1 MSSPTDDLPVPPRS
15 VAGPGAA
22 DGVTPVARTIRVLV
36 VDDHDGMRFGL
47 QRLLGSQ
54 EGIEVCGAA
63 EDGAAATR
71 MAAELRPDVVLMDLS
86 MPVLDGVG
94 ATRAILHAFPAMRVL
109 VLTSYSR
116 EAMVR
121 AALAAGAAG
130 YLLKDCAPDLLVE
143 SVRRVFRGEQPM
155 APSVQA
161 LL

>member
-1 MSSPTDDLPVPPRS
+1 MSSPSDGPVPPPG
-15 VAGPGAA
+15 VAECDAA
-22 DGVTPVARTIRVLV
+22 DPVTPVARTIRVLV
-36 VDDHDGMRFGL
+36 VDNHDGMRFGL
-47 QRLLGSQ
+47 QQLLGSQ
-54 EGIEVCGAA
+54 DGIEVCGAA

-71 MAAELRPDVVLMDLS
+71 MAAELLPDVVLMDLS

-94 ATRAILHAFPAMRVL
+94 ATRAILHEHAAMRVL

-116 EAMVR
+116 ESMVR

-130 YLLKDCAPDLLVE
+130 YLLKDCAPDLLVD